1 MILLSRFL
9 DKKWIEPNAKKFFL
23 KSVGPPT
30 VEYTHLQ
37 LASTSFANP
46 PMYPTSTGTQGRTEG
61 RVGWGGCF

>member
-30 VEYTHLQ
+30 VEYTHLHETMICEDQ
-37 LASTSFANP
+37 FRETTHIAIQPQS
-46 PMYPTSTGTQGRTEG
+46 GTHY
-61 RVGWGGCF
+61 